1 MIEKKGIP
9 TSPGIAIGKAFV
21 YKKANV
27 KVEKHVLN
35 TEAEIRRFEHALEET
50 KKQIKELKKKALK
63 EMGEEKAA
71 IFDAHLMILEDPAFT
86 DKVLKYIR
94 ERGLSAEEAVV
105 KTARDIAAIFEIMED
120 EYMKARA
127 EDIRDLGNQI
137 LEKLAGTCREL
148 KLEEP
153 SIIIAREL
161 LPSDT
166 VKIKRE
172 NILGFVTELG
182 GVTSHVSIIARAMG
196 VPAVVGIKNLTQ
208 TVKNGDVVI
217 IDGYRGVVIV
227 NPEEEIL
234 KTYREKMEED
244 LRQRE
249 EFKKIGKLPAVTKDG
264 VSFEVAANI
273 GEPSEV
279 YLAMENGADGI
290 GLLRTEFLV
299 MGSEKFPSEEKMT
312 KELKKIIARL
322 EDKPVIVRTLDIG
335 GDKPISCLKLPKE
348 LNPFLGLRGIRL
360 SLNRKEIF
368 KSQLKAILRNN
379 TRGNI
384 KIMFPMVSL
393 VEEVTEARK
402 IVEEVIEELKSEG
415 VKVGKTE
422 IGIMVET
429 PSAALMVDAL
439 AEHVDF
445 FSIGTNDLTQ
455 YTLAVDRTNEHVA
468 YIFDHLH
475 PSVLKLVN
483 HVVEKAHEKG
493 KWVGVC
499 GEIASDIDAI
509 PILVGLRVDELSV
522 APLFIPRVKRIIRF
536 ITYKEARELAFKALK
551 TQTAQEVRELSR
563 RFMKNRA
570 KNI

>member
-393 VEEVTEARK
+393 VEEVIEARK